1 MVSDVGRRVA
11 VAVKTA
17 TSENLQQI
25 IIPLRVN
32 FLSRVGWMVRREW
45 PDPDRLLVRLWTSRS
60 VRPGT
65 TYKTRNRE
73 HDERFDTEFV
83 TRADWG
89 GFIDSSIGSC
99 MVDDKNDNDMVAT
112 LAREWIYAYCA
123 GFSQFIGV

>member
-1 MVSDVGRRVA
+1 MTVQ
-11 VAVKTA
+11 TA

-25 IIPLRVN
+25 TIPLRAN
-32 FLSRVGWMVRREW
+32 LLSRVGWTVRREW

-65 TYKTRNRE
+65 TYQTRKRE
-73 HDERFDTEFV
+73 HDERSYTEFV
-83 TRADWG
+83 TKADWG

-112 LAREWIYAYCA
+112 MTREWIYAYCA
-123 GFSQFIGV
+123 RFSQFIGV